1 DRNLEDDGEDR
12 PFTITF
18 KNVSEARPEYGPKV
32 DLEPESEDHEVLD
45 VLQDNGGITV
55 AASEG
60 RSASSSPMLDGK
72 HWGPERTVEVRR
84 DDKNSLGI
92 SIVGGKV
99 DLSWSGSSVTGI
111 FIKNVLP
118 ESPAGKG
125 GHLKTGDRIL
135 EVEGIDLREAT
146 HEKAVEVIKKTGNP
160 VTFVVQSLVQ
170 WTSSNSAPPSR
181 DVSRLGTRY
190 PTSITPARTPT
201 PELIQASTPLSEGS
215 SHQQQSQHFGRHHP
229 PDPRASFPVAP
240 PIPETSTPIHEL
252 YPEPVRFVTESPI
265 SEPDDPDPLVN

>member
-1 DRNLEDDGEDR
+1 
-12 PFTITF
+12 
-18 KNVSEARPEYGPKV
+18 
-32 DLEPESEDHEVLD
+32 
-45 VLQDNGGITV
+45 
-55 AASEG
+55 
-60 RSASSSPMLDGK
+60 MLDGK

-201 PELIQASTPLSEGS
+201 PELIQPGLPDHKKQEIQANLHQPLQRRQTTEDSDDFDVHYE
-215 SHQQQSQHFGRHHP
+215 QGRVETKAGVEI
-229 PDPRASFPVAP
+229 DRASAGALKRSKG
-240 PIPETSTPIHEL
+240 EKQDD
-252 YPEPVRFVTESPI
+252 
-265 SEPDDPDPLVN
+265 SEE